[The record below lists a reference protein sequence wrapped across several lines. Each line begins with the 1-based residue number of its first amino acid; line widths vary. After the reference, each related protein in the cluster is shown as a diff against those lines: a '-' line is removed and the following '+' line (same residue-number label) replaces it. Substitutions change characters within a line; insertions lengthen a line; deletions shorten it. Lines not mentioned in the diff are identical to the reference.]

1 MKLGDAIMR
10 GSHRTETR
18 SGRDYAKLFFATL
31 LLAAVASVASSP
43 RAASQRSPTVAPK
56 PVDSEI
62 APRGQREVKDIAY
75 GDWKKLCF
83 KPGAAKMICRTSIT
97 GTFATGQVA
106 VRLDIIEREGDGTAR
121 LQVFSPVGMYLPKPV
136 KLTVDQGE
144 PHSVPYTWCLTNA
157 CIAGT
162 VADPK
167 MLKEM
172 ASGQTLRLEFVD
184 SSLLTLTTSLPLG
197 QFASVHQGT
206 PAQTFEQDIDE

>member
-1 MKLGDAIMR
+1 MT

-18 SGRDYAKLFFATL
+18 SRRSNVRLAFATIL
-31 LLAAVASVASSP
+31 MAAIAGVTSNQ
-43 RAASQRSPTVAPK
+43 RAASQQNSTVAPK
-56 PVDSEI
+56 PEGTDV
-62 APRGQREVKDIAY
+62 APRGQREVKDVTY
-75 GDWKKLCF
+75 GDWRKLCF
-83 KPGAAKMICRTSIT
+83 KPGGAKMLCRTSIT
-97 GTFATGQVA
+97 GTFATGQMA
-106 VRLDIIEREGDGTAR
+106 VRLDIIEREGDGATR

-136 KLTVDQGE
+136 KLTIDQGE

-157 CIAGT
+157 CIAGA

-197 QFASVHQGT
+197 QFASIHKGA